1 MPPRPPAVVERA
13 VARAFLRL
21 PDPVLRRIVGPPV
34 RSPEGFVL
42 DLQMQAILWLARQAH
57 VPEMEEGTL
66 AQVRANSE
74 RGARIF
80 AVAGIHDVDA
90 RDVRVRG
97 GAGELAAR
105 AYTPRGGRRPSPGL
119 VWFHG
124 GGFVFGSIAS
134 HHAMCLALASLA
146 RVVVVSVGYRL
157 APESPFPA
165 ATDDAVAAT
174 RSILTRA
181 ADFGIDPRS
190 VAVGGDSAG
199 GSLSA
204 VVSQALRAD
213 ALRPAFQLLVYPA
226 TDCRRGAPSHARFR
240 EGFFLTQAAIDW
252 FMGHYLPDPASILD
266 PRASPLLSPDVSGVA
281 PGLVI
286 TAGFDPLRDEGTAY
300 AERMNDAGVQV
311 ESWCCE
317 GMLHGFFSMAG
328 SSKEARR
335 VFVRAADRMRVAL
348 GACL

>member
-1 MPPRPPAVVERA
+1 
-13 VARAFLRL
+13 
-21 PDPVLRRIVGPPV
+21 
-34 RSPEGFVL
+34 
-42 DLQMQAILWLARQAH
+42 
-57 VPEMEEGTL
+57 
-66 AQVRANSE
+66 
-74 RGARIF
+74 
-80 AVAGIHDVDA
+80 
-90 RDVRVRG
+90 
-97 GAGELAAR
+97 
-105 AYTPRGGRRPSPGL
+105 
-119 VWFHG
+119 
-124 GGFVFGSIAS
+124 
-134 HHAMCLALASLA
+134 MCLALASLA

-181 ADFGIDPRS
+181 ADFGINPRS

-335 VFVRAADRMRVAL
+335 VLVRAADRMRVAL
-348 GACL
+348 GA